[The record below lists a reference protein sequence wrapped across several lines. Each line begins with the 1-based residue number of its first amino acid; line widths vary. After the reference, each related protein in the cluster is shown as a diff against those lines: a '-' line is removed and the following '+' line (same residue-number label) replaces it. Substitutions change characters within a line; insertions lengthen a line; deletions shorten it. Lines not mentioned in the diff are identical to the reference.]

1 MVLKE
6 KLILPSKV
14 LRFEPIK
21 SIYNLFIFNKSGI
34 CVYGKNFNN
43 NYQLNE
49 KQLISSFFT
58 AIMSFTKAI
67 MSKKVKTIE
76 MGNIKFVVVEKGI
89 LYYCF
94 LCDSLENLT
103 LLEEL
108 IVKIDIHFVDYINKN
123 KIDCSIEYIYDES
136 LNQQVDDI
144 IDDVFST
151 EFDLDIEEKIIEYI
165 ESLSLNDEIKGISL
179 STNQGNVIYST
190 LNRLDLRNLLKEI
203 DFRVK
208 IWNNSIL
215 KLFYTSKNNELIFS
229 DYIEDLYFIILVFNI
244 NTKIGVAEYYLKK
257 IVAFIKNALNK

>member
-6 KLILPSKV
+6 KLISSSKV
-14 LRFEPIK
+14 LRFEPKK

-67 MSKKVKTIE
+67 MSKKVKAIE

-89 LYYCF
+89 FYYCF
-94 LCDSLENLT
+94 LCDSIENLT
-103 LLEEL
+103 LLEDL
-108 IVKIDIHFVDYINKN
+108 VVKIDILFVDYINKN

-136 LNQQVDDI
+136 LNHQVDDI
-144 IDDVFST
+144 LNEIFST

-165 ESLSLNDEIKGISL
+165 ELISLNDEIKGISL
-179 STNQGNVIYST
+179 STNQVNVIYST
-190 LNRLDLRNLLKEI
+190 LNRIYLRNLLKEI
-203 DFRVK
+203 DFRV
-208 IWNNSIL
+208 N
-215 KLFYTSKNNELIFS
+215 
-229 DYIEDLYFIILVFNI
+229 FIYNI
-244 NTKIGVAEYYLKK
+244 
-257 IVAFIKNALNK
+257 